1 MDNQNPPYK
10 KWLNYAQDDLSW
22 TEANIK
28 EQVWYGACF
37 TAQQATEKALKAYL
51 ISQEKNIKKIH
62 DLRALLEEC
71 TRIDQS
77 FEQLRDPCVTLNAY
91 YAPSRYPDIAE
102 FVDFTQEKAKE
113 AYPLAK
119 KVVDFVKTKVESLS
133 NESKI

>member
-1 MDNQNPPYK
+1 MDNQNYPYK

-37 TAQQATEKALKAYL
+37 TAQQAAEKALKAFL
-51 ISQEKNIKKIH
+51 ISQEENIKKIH

-71 TRIDQS
+71 IRIDQS
-77 FEQLRDPCVTLNAY
+77 FEQLRENCAILNAY

-102 FVDFTQEKAKE
+102 FIDFTQEKAKE
-113 AYPLAK
+113 AYLLAK
-119 KVVDFVKTKVESLS
+119 KIVDFVQHKLESLPPNKS
-133 NESKI
+133 